1 MAVTFQFKRGKSST
15 FVKKNLILK
24 EGEPGFEL
32 DTLKLKIGDGKTA
45 WNDLKYVNEDVIMV
59 GDNNSIVIND
69 TVISLN
75 GFEGAQAGQSIRK
88 NSNGQLEWYNPV
100 TQEQVIS
107 LANSIN
113 QMYTKEEVDKMFSE
127 LFNGSPEHLDT
138 IKEITEWI
146 TSDTLKM
153 IEMQNKVNSIESGAQ
168 VNAIEKVQVGD
179 SIMTIIDKTI
189 TIPLASAT
197 AYGVVKSSDGIN
209 KVSVDGDGTMEVN
222 FISVGKLRNDNCDL
236 ILRGGNAQI

>member
-113 QMYTKEEVDKMFSE
+113 QMYTKEEIDKMFSE

-168 VNAIEKVQVGD
+168 VNAIEKVQIGD
-179 SIMTIIDKTI
+179 SMMTIIDKTI
-189 TIPLASAT
+189 TIP
-197 AYGVVKSSDGIN
+197 
-209 KVSVDGDGTMEVN
+209 
-222 FISVGKLRNDNCDL
+222 
-236 ILRGGNAQI
+236 

>member
-1 MAVTFQFKRGKSST
+1 MAVTFQFKRGQST
-15 FVKKNLILK
+15 TFAKKNLILK

-32 DTLKLKIGDGKTA
+32 DTLRLKIGDGKTA
-45 WNDLKYVNEDVIMV
+45 WNNLKYVNEESIVV
-59 GDNNSIVIND
+59 GDNNSIIVND
-69 TVISLN
+69 NIISLN

-100 TQEQVIS
+100 TQDQVTS
-107 LANSIN
+107 LMNSVN
-113 QMYTKEEVDKMFSE
+113 QMYTKEEIDGMFNE

-146 TSDTLKM
+146 TNDTLKM

-168 VNAIEKVQVGD
+168 ANTIEKVQVGD
-179 SIMTIIDKTI
+179 SIMTIIDKTV
-189 TIPLASAT
+189 TIPLANAT
-197 AYGVVKSSDGIN
+197 AYGVVKSSEDIN
-209 KVSVDGDGTMEVN
+209 KVSVDDNGVMEVN
-222 FISVGKLRNDNCDL
+222 FIGVEKLRNDNCNL